1 MGVRYRKSIKIG
13 KGMKLNFGKK
23 GASMSF
29 GTKGLH
35 YTINTSGRRT
45 SSVGIPGTG
54 VSFVSSSGG
63 RKRSSKRKSS
73 GGRAK
78 TGSGNMSYTNA
89 SSAVQRQ
96 QAYEQKRLEE
106 EYARN
111 CEMVDD
117 FNELL
122 DRIRSIHEECSEPVD
137 WIALR
142 DTPEPFNKMFM
153 GPFEMEA
160 QKAFNG
166 AKPGLLGRLIPATD
180 RMKMQRLEQEI
191 REAQEKD
198 RQIYSDWENL
208 RILANHVLG
217 GDIDSYFYVVSE
229 MHPFDEILDYG
240 SDFDIG
246 TDFPDL
252 MEVEFHAKTSKV
264 VPNHVLSMTKTG
276 KLSSKQMT
284 KTMHYDIAQDY
295 VCSCVLRVAR
305 EMFALLP
312 INRVVIHAVD
322 TVSDTAG
329 HEYDDTVLSV
339 LIMRNQLDGINFELI
354 DPSDTIETFKC
365 NMVFKKT
372 QGLKPVPRIEI

>member
-54 VSFVSSSGG
+54 ASFVSSSGG
-63 RKRSSKRKSS
+63 RKRSSRRKSA
-73 GGRAK
+73 GGRTK
-78 TGSGNMSYTNA
+78 TGSRNMSYTNA
-89 SSAVQRQ
+89 AYAAQRQ
-96 QAYEQKRLEE
+96 QAYEQRRLEE

-142 DTPEPFNKMFM
+142 DAPEPFNKMFM

-166 AKPGLLGRLIPATD
+166 AKPGLLGRLIPAAD

-208 RILANHVLG
+208 RILANHVLS
-217 GDIDSYFYVVSE
+217 GDIDSYFFVVSE

-252 MEVEFHAKTSKV
+252 MEVEFRAKTSKV

-354 DPSDTIETFKC
+354 DPSDTIETFSC
-365 NMVFKKT
+365 NMKFKKT